1 MEYRVRGLTVFAVV
15 LLASGCTNP
24 GGEEPQ
30 GSITVE
36 RFSATP
42 SQLYASDSSFVR
54 LQLQARNTGS
64 SEAELAV
71 GQNGED
77 VLRNSCPDFFKI
89 SSFDARTSTVP
100 ETRDSYNLETG
111 SSVDMDWRLDL
122 RDGIRIPLQGYECG
136 FDALLRF
143 NYSTSTFEQVQVKP
157 SEDVKNVPLDSGSS
171 SGPMNLV
178 TEPVPGT
185 LGSEQPGRYVSGA
198 DDTVTVL
205 FRLQGPR
212 SDGKSGVVDID
223 ESSFE
228 ASATQPFST
237 DGSGQRVGPSDCSN
251 YPDGS
256 RDLMLRRGESVDVRC
271 ELDIGSVDASRVPQI
286 SASVDYTYLKNPG
299 ERTVRV
305 DNTATQ

>member
-1 MEYRVRGLTVFAVV
+1 MD
-15 LLASGCTNP
+15 
-24 GGEEPQ
+24 
-30 GSITVE
+30 

-54 LQLQARNTGS
+54 LQIQATNTGS
-64 SEAELAV
+64 SDAEFAV
-71 GQNGED
+71 GEKGNS
-77 VLRNSCPDFFKI
+77 VLRDSCPDFFKI
-89 SSFDARTSTVP
+89 SSFDARTSTAP
-100 ETRDSYNLETG
+100 ETQESYDVETG
-111 SSVDMDWRLDL
+111 SRVDMDWRLDL

-136 FDALLRF
+136 FDSLLRF

-157 SEDVKNVPLDSGSS
+157 SEDVENAPLDSGSS

-178 TEPVPGT
+178 IEPVPGT
-185 LGSEQPGRYVSGA
+185 LGVEQSGRYVSGA
-198 DDTVTVL
+198 DNTVTVL
-205 FRLQGPR
+205 FRLQGVK

-228 ASATQPFST
+228 ASATQPLNT
-237 DGSGQRVGPSDCSN
+237 DGGGQRIGPQDCSN

-256 RDLMLRRGESVDVRC
+256 RDLMLNKGESVDVRC
-271 ELDIGSVDASRVPQI
+271 ELDVGSVDTSRVPEI

-299 ERTVRV
+299 EETVRV

>member
-1 MEYRVRGLTVFAVV
+1 VFAVV
-15 LLASGCTNP
+15 LLASGCTGT

-54 LQLQARNTGS
+54 LQIQATNTGS
-64 SEAELAV
+64 SDAEFAV
-71 GQNGED
+71 GQNGNS
-77 VLRNSCPDFFKI
+77 VLRDSCPDFFKI
-89 SSFDARTSTVP
+89 SSFDARTSTTP
-100 ETRDSYNLETG
+100 ETQESYSVETG

-122 RDGIRIPLQGYECG
+122 RDGIRIPLQGYECS

-143 NYSTSTFEQVQVKP
+143 NYSTSTFEQVQLKP
-157 SEDVKNVPLDSGSS
+157 SEDVENAPLSSGSS

-178 TEPVPGT
+178 IEPVPGT
-185 LGSEQPGRYVSGA
+185 LGAEQPGRYVSGA

-205 FRLQGPR
+205 FRLQGVR
-212 SDGKSGVVDID
+212 SDGRSGVVDIE

-228 ASATQPFST
+228 ASTTQPLST
-237 DGSGQRVGPSDCSN
+237 DSSGQSIGPSDCSN

-256 RDLMLRRGESVDVRC
+256 RDLMLSKGESVDVRC
-271 ELDIGSVDASRVPQI
+271 ELDIGSVEASRVPQI